1 MIKTDSTSATLLMS
15 PDERRGLVPVSC
27 RFVPYDQWLLTHI
40 HNDWKIKQVKYWIL
54 ARCDLVQAP
63 QPPPQ
68 RLSSPIIFSPISE
81 LPGYSVDHLVGE
93 DEEYPDD
100 PEHDWLHPDRVSP
113 GQFGAPCD
121 PSTNQPISG
130 GFLADQYTIISF
142 STGTILEDDYNFS
155 WYKLRPYELLE
166 IHRSGTVISLPREM
180 PLEYVQPYFHARAK
194 ALLAVW
200 SHKSGRFKPPGNST
214 EHEIG
219 HKKRDLPAPPKWR
232 PKLEWKD
239 RWVVIHNDILSL
251 SKDSVGATPRHQFSL
266 ATLQVLRG
274 VDSLK
279 RASVNIVADQRV
291 ICIKFRTIKARPGID
306 TPPLTSPSYTSTDS
320 WRTSTSK
327 TSSNAPSSG
336 SARTPE
342 KRKFGRTPR
351 QTYNPDDVCR
361 GEGEWVVLDMLD
373 DHAFAN
379 MLRVLHRYAPHPIS
393 SSFLPSSSLGDC
405 SATPLQVTPLL
416 HESSCTAIPYPEWR
430 MNTVDTARKAG
441 MGDVGKPM
449 AWVLWPEMSLSNSFS
464 HSIRKHRQELSQEA
478 TYPTSPISS
487 CSSLDPES
495 DVDSD
500 SDSSELEW
508 DGWMKD
514 LDRQFL
520 VQEHAT
526 GFTKTVHTQSSISS
540 SLSSPLLSDTSSGSQ
555 SERIHRLT
563 SLHTTNSSWW
573 NLIQLSSN
581 NGLQKVPSSE
591 NLSRSSAEMACY
603 PEIVKAAP
611 VGTISV
617 GSPPSS
623 RRRSTTVS
631 HGIVG
636 KLTRDMDKFSLGQQ
650 PTISANDTPQN
661 SRTQYEVP
669 LPKIPSHKILRHAW
683 SSSNLFSRSS
693 HHLSEDSESIVLP
706 PLPSVEPKHQASFMR
721 CVPKRAEKPVRDLTL
736 PSM

>member
-1 MIKTDSTSATLLMS
+1 MS

-166 IHRSGTVISLPREM
+166 IHRSGTVISLPREV

-251 SKDSVGATPRHQFSL
+251 SKDSVVFRFETIWTFICSTSMNRELPLVTSFRWPPC
-266 ATLQVLRG
+266 
-274 VDSLK
+274 K
-279 RASVNIVADQRV
+279 YSVA
-291 ICIKFRTIKARPGID
+291 
-306 TPPLTSPSYTSTDS
+306 TDS

-441 MGDVGKPM
+441 MGDV
-449 AWVLWPEMSLSNSFS
+449 
-464 HSIRKHRQELSQEA
+464 
-478 TYPTSPISS
+478 
-487 CSSLDPES
+487 
-495 DVDSD
+495 
-500 SDSSELEW
+500 EW

-721 CVPKRAEKPVRDLTL
+721 CGFD
-736 PSM
+736 PSIDVVEGRNV